1 MINEQTTTYISFIKA
16 DCDLPDVT
24 VWDAEYA
31 DITYLLT
38 QCSLSKSTF
47 Y

>member
-1 MINEQTTTYISFIKA
+1 MMNEQTTTYISFIKA

-24 VWDAEYA
+24 VGDAEFA

-38 QCSLSKSTF
+38 QYSLSKATF